1 MRKFNKKEFSIK
13 PILKPMVI
21 LSVILT
27 FVSFYIMREFSML
40 ANSNIFDAKSG
51 NLNNNV
57 VSDREVQNVGR
68 IFLLVFN
75 TCVTLFMNLVGVLFV
90 LGFVVCIYRVIGL
103 ILSLCR
109 KLLLNVKYSIQKSLF
124 AVRQELLLQRKNDL
138 YLVNSTL
145 LN

>member
-1 MRKFNKKEFSIK
+1 
-13 PILKPMVI
+13 
-21 LSVILT
+21 
-27 FVSFYIMREFSML
+27 ML

-90 LGFVVCIYRVIGL
+90 LGFVLCIYRVIGL